1 MISPKEVK
9 YLPNDVFCPA
19 INEMLSEGLDVEFTV
34 SGNSMWPLLKHGRDK
49 ITLTQYKG
57 ETIKKGDIILFEALP
72 SKYLLHRV
80 TRVSEANFETTGDR
94 NTFRDG
100 TFHKDCIIGKAVKIT
115 RKGKCRKIKSPL
127 IRLYSFFWMN
137 TYPLRKPILKAL
149 NLISKF
155 KN

>member
-9 YLPNDVFCPA
+9 YLPNDIFCPA
-19 INEMLSEGLDVEFTV
+19 IQEMLSEGMDVEFTIT
-34 SGNSMWPLLKHGRDK
+34 GNSMWPLLKHERDT
-49 ITLTQYKG
+49 ITLTLCNG
-57 ETIKKGDIILFEALP
+57 ENVKKGDIILFEALP
-72 SKYLLHRV
+72 SKYLLHRA
-80 TRVSEANFETTGDR
+80 TGVSKSSFESTGDR

-100 TFHKDCIIGKAVKIT
+100 TFPKACIIGKAVKIT
-115 RKGKCRKIKSPL
+115 RKGKSRKTKSPL

-137 TYPLRKPILKAL
+137 TYPLRKPILMAL